1 VSEKSNPPSTVLAS
15 YYCVMAITIPL
26 REFHQ
31 KKLSWAQSIAFFIQ
45 MPISCNIEKH

>member
-15 YYCVMAITIPL
+15 YYCVMAMPFHSA
-26 REFHQ
+26 EFHQ